1 MVKERL
7 PLFVRSDLYSQFKLC
22 KILSSPPAKLAT
34 ATAVP
39 KESPTMSTGHQR
51 HSSFPGCPEN
61 GFRGKLPASLGSTR
75 ASTPIVLRENRDLDY
90 SLLDSKVAMGQF
102 RRFLRDTV
110 GEKYWFF
117 WLDVERARYI
127 SRPIEQHRYGRYTY
141 GQNLS
146 MESYCYSNR
155 LLRELRDK
163 YLKAGGNFELPAE
176 TRKKMG
182 VTKLSKLS
190 MEHLDAIQSV
200 LTEGL
205 KNYWYV
211 N

>member
-34 ATAVP
+34 TTALP
-39 KESPTMSTGHQR
+39 KGNPTVSPGHQR

-61 GFRGKLPASLGSTR
+61 GFGKLFASLGSCR
-75 ASTPIVLRENRDLDY
+75 IPTPTVLRENKDLDY

-117 WLDVERARYI
+117 WLDVERARYL
-127 SRPIEQHRYGRYTY
+127 SRPIEQHR
-141 GQNLS
+141 
-146 MESYCYSNR
+146 
-155 LLRELRDK
+155 
-163 YLKAGGNFELPAE
+163 
-176 TRKKMG
+176 
-182 VTKLSKLS
+182 
-190 MEHLDAIQSV
+190 
-200 LTEGL
+200 
-205 KNYWYV
+205 
-211 N
+211 